1 MPGDAKPRIAAVA
14 GSSAMQLRNR
24 IRCAIAGSRAAS
36 VVAAVMA
43 AACAQ
48 APVTPEAPA
57 PAPPPQ
63 TERSA
68 PATPPLP
75 APAQRPEARRI
86 EQGRISMYGPRFA
99 GRTTASGERYE
110 PDALTMAHR
119 TLPFGTLVRV
129 TNTENGRSV
138 EVRVN
143 DRGPF
148 VAGRIADVSPA
159 AARILG
165 MVADGVVNGSIE
177 VLAPPAID

>member
-1 MPGDAKPRIAAVA
+1 
-14 GSSAMQLRNR
+14 
-24 IRCAIAGSRAAS
+24 
-36 VVAAVMA
+36 
-43 AACAQ
+43 
-48 APVTPEAPA
+48 
-57 PAPPPQ
+57 
-63 TERSA
+63 
-68 PATPPLP
+68 
-75 APAQRPEARRI
+75 
-86 EQGRISMYGPRFA
+86 
-99 GRTTASGERYE
+99 
-110 PDALTMAHR
+110 MAHR

>member
-1 MPGDAKPRIAAVA
+1 VRPGA
-14 GSSAMQLRNR
+14 GDPGGPGART
-24 IRCAIAGSRAAS
+24 
-36 VVAAVMA
+36 A
-43 AACAQ
+43 AANRAFSARDAATTSACA
-48 APVTPEAPA
+48 T
-57 PAPPPQ
+57 
-63 TERSA
+63 
-68 PATPPLP
+68 
-75 APAQRPEARRI
+75 PEARRI